1 MGNEIFDTSKFASL
15 SVFTV
20 IITTICL
27 KILAKPLPKDAKSPL
42 PVDVHCSKMPL
53 VKLPKATLAYFSCC
67 YHFFGYLL
75 ACVLGAWK

>member
-1 MGNEIFDTSKFASL
+1 MFDTSKFASL

-53 VKLPKATLAYFSCC
+53 VKLPKATLHYFSCC
-67 YHFFGYLL
+67 YHLFGYLL
-75 ACVLGAWK
+75 ACVAGAWK